1 MKVYRLLAVI
11 LLVVLMTS
19 LIGCTPKAET
29 PAVTEVPPAATDAP
43 VATEEPKP
51 LTAADLPVLVMAMR
65 LDDVV
70 TLDPGYAGE
79 TTNLTIHI
87 NTYDTLVDYRP
98 DDLTTVV
105 GRLAESWEANE
116 DFTEFTFKLKPDV
129 FFASGN
135 PVTAEDVAFSWMR
148 LINIKGAPAW
158 NLDGVTNVE
167 AIDPLTVKVTCAE
180 SNPALVSI
188 AANPSLGII
197 DSKLAMEH
205 GATAAADADVTDK
218 AKEWLDQNSAGSGPF
233 ILKSWTPKSE
243 IVLEANMNYFKGAPK
258 FGKVIIKHVE
268 DPTTQLQMLQ
278 TGDADIIGALDS
290 DLYDVA
296 MADPNLVVTVDQTLD
311 ENYLAM
317 TSACTTELSP
327 ESAALLCDA
336 RIRQAVAYAIDYD
349 GLINAVLNGF
359 GTRAPS
365 IIPLGVQGVDE
376 TKVWGRDVEKA
387 KALLADAG
395 HADGITLDYY
405 YASNPTRETVAAKI
419 KSDLA
424 EVGITLNLNP
434 MEQSVYLSE
443 MRAQKLPMAQGG
455 WTPDYLDVTMWTD
468 YYALGDRSVA
478 FRMQYANPAARDLAL
493 TIRTTTDPA
502 VRVKAIQDLTDIL
515 IADMPYTMLWQSQ
528 AIHAHSAK
536 ITGYKFHP
544 VWLVDFWMLA
554 PVE

>member
-1 MKVYRLLAVI
+1 MKVYRLLAAI

-278 TGDADIIGALDS
+278 TGDADIIGSLDS

-336 RIRQAVAYAIDYD
+336 RVRQAVAYAIDYD

-502 VRVKAIQDLTDIL
+502 VRVKAVQDLTDIL

-536 ITGYKFHP
+536 ITGYMFHP
-544 VWLVDFWMLA
+544 VWLLDFWELA

>member
-1 MKVYRLLAVI
+1 MKVYRLLAAI

-336 RIRQAVAYAIDYD
+336 RVRQAVAYAIDYD

-502 VRVKAIQDLTDIL
+502 VRVKAVQDLTDIL

-536 ITGYKFHP
+536 ITGYMFHP
-544 VWLVDFWMLA
+544 VWLLDFWELA

>member
-1 MKVYRLLAVI
+1 
-11 LLVVLMTS
+11 
-19 LIGCTPKAET
+19 
-29 PAVTEVPPAATDAP
+29 
-43 VATEEPKP
+43 
-51 LTAADLPVLVMAMR
+51 MAMR

-336 RIRQAVAYAIDYD
+336 RVRQAVAYAIDYD

-502 VRVKAIQDLTDIL
+502 VRVKAVQDLTDIL

-536 ITGYKFHP
+536 ITGYMFHP
-544 VWLVDFWMLA
+544 VWLLDFWELA